1 MRNGY
6 PLVELHRHLDGNLRV
21 RTVLDLARQH
31 GIELPA
37 WTPEELRPHLQIDG
51 SVPSLVHFLEKFD
64 LLRRVLVDYAAV
76 RRIVRENL
84 EDAAREG
91 IDYIELRFSPFFMAE
106 EHGLDT
112 LGVAEAVCDALE
124 EARGKVPVRAKLIGI
139 ISRHYGPEVGR
150 IELEAA
156 LRNRDRGIVAL
167 DLAGDEA
174 RFPGELF
181 VEHFR
186 EAREAGLHTIAHAG
200 EAAGPESV
208 RQAVLGLGAERIGH
222 GIRSIEDADV
232 LDLLAER
239 RIALEICPTSNLHTS
254 VCADYRSHPLPRF
267 LELGLRCTLNTDDPS
282 ISGIDLAH
290 EYQVATEEM
299 GLSEADLRRMQA
311 DAHYELGVMYHERV
325 FESLDQ
331 AIAEYEKAVRLKPDY
346 AEAHY
351 NLALSYHTKAKLGT
365 DDKALYRKALAE
377 YKLYLKYSP
386 QGDLAAK
393 AKQNI
398 RAVEARLRP

>member
-6 PLVELHRHLDGNLRV
+6 PLVELHRHLDGNV
-21 RTVLDLARQH
+21 RIETVLDLARRH
-31 GIELPA
+31 GIGLPA
-37 WTPEELRPHLQIDG
+37 WTPEELRPHIQITG
-51 SVPSLVHFLEKFD
+51 CAPSLADFLEKFA
-64 LLRRVLVDYAAV
+64 LLRRVMVDYEAV

-91 IDYIELRFSPFFMAE
+91 IDYIELRFSPRFMAE

-112 LGVAEAVCDALE
+112 IGVAEAVCDALE

-139 ISRHYGPEVGR
+139 LSRHYGPEVAR

-156 LRNRDRGIVAL
+156 LRHRHRGIVAL

-222 GIRSIEDADV
+222 GVRAVEDPAV
-232 LDLLAER
+232 LDLLAGR
-239 RIALEICPTSNLHTS
+239 GIVLEVCPTSNLHTS
-254 VCADYRSHPLPRF
+254 TCPDYGSHPLPRL
-267 LELGLRCTLNTDDPS
+267 LERGLRCTLNTDDPS
-282 ISGIDLAH
+282 ISGIDLDH
-290 EYQVATEEM
+290 EYRIAGEEM
-299 GLSEADLRRMQA
+299 GLAEADLRRMQ
-311 DAHYELGVMYHERV
+311 E
-325 FESLDQ
+325 
-331 AIAEYEKAVRLKPDY
+331 
-346 AEAHY
+346 
-351 NLALSYHTKAKLGT
+351 T
-365 DDKALYRKALAE
+365 ALAAAFLSDE
-377 YKLYLKYSP
+377 ERAAL
-386 QGDLAAK
+386 LA
-393 AKQNI
+393 
-398 RAVEARLRP
+398 RAD